1 MSGIW
6 PGDTR
11 CVAVLSF
18 DVDGVSGAINRNP
31 DAGRLPGLMSM
42 REYGPSVGTP
52 RILDLLD
59 DYAIKASFYI
69 PAYVAETHEALVEDI
84 VARGH
89 EIAHHGYMHEPPAT
103 LSKQQEEEVLDRG
116 IAIIE
121 RITGERPK
129 GYRSPSW
136 ELSEHSLSLL
146 SERGFFY
153 DSSLMGNDIPYV
165 VDANGSE
172 LVEIPIQWELDDA
185 PYFNYAPSLG
195 SRGLMASPEQVYQVW
210 SAAFEGMYH
219 YGRSFVLTMHP
230 FVIGRP
236 GRLRMLERLI
246 QYMREFPGVEFLRA
260 DHLAEM
266 WASRSG
272 E

>member
-6 PGDTR
+6 PGDVR

-31 DAGRLPGLMSM
+31 DAARLPSLMSM
-42 REYGPSVGTP
+42 REYGPSVGAP
-52 RILDLLD
+52 RILDLMD
-59 DYAIKASFYI
+59 EYSIKASFYI
-69 PAYVAETHEALVEDI
+69 PGYVAETHVPLVEEI
-84 VARGH
+84 VKRGH
-89 EIAHHGYMHEPPAT
+89 EVGHHGYMHEPPAT
-103 LSKQQEEEVLDRG
+103 LSLEQEEQVLDKG

-146 SERGFFY
+146 AERGFLY
-153 DSSLMGNDIPYV
+153 DTSLMGNDIPYV
-165 VDANGSE
+165 VDADGRP
-172 LVEIPIQWELDDA
+172 LVEIPVHWELDDA
-185 PYFNYAPSLG
+185 PYFNYSPSLNA
-195 SRGLMASPEQVYQVW
+195 RNLMASPEHVYQVW

-219 YGRSFVLTMHP
+219 YGRSFILTMHP

-246 QYMREFPGVEFLRA
+246 RYIREFPGVQFMRA
-260 DHLAEM
+260 DELAKM
-266 WASRSG
+266 WKM